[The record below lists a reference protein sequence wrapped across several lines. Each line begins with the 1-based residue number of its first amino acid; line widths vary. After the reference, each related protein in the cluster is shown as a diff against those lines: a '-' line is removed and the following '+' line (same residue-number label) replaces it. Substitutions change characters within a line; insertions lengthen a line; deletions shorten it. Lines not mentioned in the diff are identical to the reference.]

1 MREEIYIDI
10 RKLIIHI
17 LDTNL
22 QMPVLSGKE
31 AALEDDV
38 VQFVG
43 NHIGKILCDDG
54 LKTAEFGNEES
65 AVRNLCIRIHE
76 DEGCYVEATSQA
88 ASMLYDIMLQYPS
101 IPSGDLVC
109 CLFSVDNQ
117 DYLGLMKFNYKT
129 SFIHFV
135 DSEGGSSVNSI
146 IKQKNALPGEN
157 QKVDECIMVNLDTM
171 EIKVLEKKYEING
184 ENQFYLSTMFL
195 DTVCKPSKKEKA
207 RVFKKAT
214 ESFSKRV
221 LADETRIT
229 QNLKTAI
236 SEQLEES
243 PVIELEKVAESA
255 FGNNSDLKRSYI
267 EHMEEAGFTDD
278 VVEIDEATAKK
289 AFKKQKIKTDSGIE
303 ITLPYEL
310 YKEKGKVEF
319 INNTDGTIS
328 IMIRNIGKITSM

>member
-1 MREEIYIDI
+1 MREDIYIDI

-22 QMPVLSGKE
+22 QMPVLSQKE
-31 AALEDDV
+31 SVLEDEV

-43 NHIGKILCDDG
+43 THIGKILCDDG
-54 LKTAEFGNEES
+54 LKTARFGSEES
-65 AVRNLCIRIHE
+65 AVKDLCTRIHE

-88 ASMLYDIMLQYPS
+88 ASMLYDIMLQYPD
-101 IPSGDLVC
+101 IPSGDFVC
-109 CLFSVDNQ
+109 CLFSVDEQ

-135 DSEGGSSVNSI
+135 DSEGGSSINSI
-146 IKQKNALPGEN
+146 VKQKNALPGEN

-184 ENQFYLSTMFL
+184 ENQFYLSTMLL
-195 DTVCKPSKKEKA
+195 DTVCQPSRKEKA
-207 RVFKKAT
+207 KAFKKAT
-214 ESFSKRV
+214 ESFSKKV
-221 LADETRIT
+221 FADDTRIT
-229 QNLKTAI
+229 QDLKSAI

-255 FGNNSDLKRSYI
+255 FGSNSDLKQSYI

-289 AFKKQKIKTDSGIE
+289 VFKRQKIKTDSGIE

-310 YKEKGKVEF
+310 YKERGKVEF
-319 INNTDGTIS
+319 INNVDGTIS
-328 IMIRNIGKITSM
+328 IMIKNIGKITSM